1 MALLDLITVKLTQFS
16 DIQDRSVNHFTARE
30 LDFFLE
36 DRDRSVLIEKLNPD
50 PLCIT
55 DHGRLFT
62 SVKISLFHVCNTGF
76 GIRIPGFKTGWML
89 LGVSFYRVC
98 RPAVG
103 VAFPQHRV
111 DGTAQNFCIT
121 GFYGMLCL
129 RLRIFR
135 IVRKGIALALEFAD
149 GILELR
155 HGSTDVGEF
164 DDVRFR
170 RLGQFPEFRQVV
182 RILLLRC

>member
-1 MALLDLITVKLTQFS
+1 
-16 DIQDRSVNHFTARE
+16 
-30 LDFFLE
+30 
-36 DRDRSVLIEKLNPD
+36 
-50 PLCIT
+50 
-55 DHGRLFT
+55 
-62 SVKISLFHVCNTGF
+62 
-76 GIRIPGFKTGWML
+76 ML

-111 DGTAQNFCIT
+111 DGTAQDFGIT
-121 GFYGMLCL
+121 GFYRMFFL

-135 IVRKGIALALEFAD
+135 IVRKGVALVLKFAD
-149 GILELR
+149 GILELW

-170 RLGQFPEFRQVV
+170 RLGQFPEFRKMV
-182 RILLLRC
+182 RNLLFRF